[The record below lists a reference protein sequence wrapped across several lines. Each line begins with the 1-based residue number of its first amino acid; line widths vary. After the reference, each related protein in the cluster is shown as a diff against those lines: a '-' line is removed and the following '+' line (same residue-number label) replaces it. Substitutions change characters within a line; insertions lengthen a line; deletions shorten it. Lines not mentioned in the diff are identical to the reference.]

1 MAHRTA
7 AHRPQH
13 PVMRHMASDAADHRT
28 FEASCRVRG
37 IRQSAPRPERQDS
50 RKNQRFHAISPNT
63 MSE

>member
-1 MAHRTA
+1 
-7 AHRPQH
+7 
-13 PVMRHMASDAADHRT
+13 
-28 FEASCRVRG
+28 VRG